1 MPLFVLKLFWLS
13 ALASLSLLG
22 QNEAAMNPL
31 QEGELEESVLFEWRY
46 RTAHEALDYG
56 LYNSAVRMF
65 KTLLGSNDAER
76 SEILKEDLRS
86 KYIKSLIETQDLSGA
101 REQLNQTPE
110 AFRQDAYYLQV
121 LVVDYLSELKGSKKY
136 LLNLLNIGLENINS
150 EVLVGREQAWF
161 YFFKGL
167 SQELGDKSDRARNN
181 YSQAQ
186 SLADRGSEEA
196 FFNSLIMRLDYDIKT
211 SDSKLLKTLR
221 KLLREN
227 SNQKEAYYYAYD
239 YAYMLALKGDQNK
252 SIEVINT
259 ELEKGDFL
267 YSAFELDNLR
277 LLKVL
282 ILGPGSKAG
291 RDLLLTMMQVSEN
304 TLILDRCYRL
314 FIMHYQ
320 SSDLAD
326 FSNAIDSF
334 LKAQESHYLRP
345 QFYLL
350 KASTTL
356 EALEISLLGGNI
368 EQQFQLLD
376 ALKADAESILEEFP
390 GTESLSKVYHLLVYV
405 ALKQPSPQY
414 RLAADYLS
422 QIALITEDEKA
433 LYKLNQLIGDCYFL
447 NEDFAV
453 AADYYWNVLSRQS
466 DLSRMSKGDLWL
478 CYIVSKMRLGE
489 LDSVVEL
496 FNQASASSQISESSY
511 CMIEWNLALG
521 LKNSGQ
527 VNQAVNRLS
536 EFFKNAEGSDIP
548 AALKIRLQ
556 WMELYLKYSAGI
568 DGSRSVSEIESIL
581 KKLNGLKAGI
591 LDPRE
596 LSLLQSQVRLLK
608 GQFLLSAGREAE
620 GLNTLKYLQ
629 SNYSETLAAELSY
642 IIIADYYSKDGFFD
656 QAEVY
661 LLELAEGYPESEYA
675 PEAIL
680 EAALN
685 AEKREPNSFNQA
697 IRLLNQIVENYQDSH
712 LVFFALRHQGDLLRR
727 SGDFSAAMT
736 IYEGII
742 QKFPSNSN
750 RHLVEL
756 SRIDCLLALVNRD
769 NLFSYKEIVV
779 ELERL
784 LDLPYLPVPFQ
795 IEVGYKLTFVL
806 SEIEDLEASIEVGLS
821 IISRFLDTIQPQD
834 EMSSI
839 SRYWIAR
846 SMFLL
851 CDNLIKTNSP
861 EEAKK
866 IYRMMIAY
874 KLPGQE
880 LVKQFLSKL

>member
-1 MPLFVLKLFWLS
+1 MPLFVFKLFWLL
-13 ALASLSLLG
+13 ALASLRLLG

-31 QEGELEESVLFEWRY
+31 QEGELKESVLFEWRY

-56 LYNSAVRMF
+56 LYKSAARMF
-65 KTLLGSNDAER
+65 KTLLGSSDAER
-76 SEILKEDLRS
+76 SEMLKEDLRS

-121 LVVDYLSELKGSKKY
+121 LVVDYFSELKGSKKH
-136 LLNLLNIGLENINS
+136 LLNLLNIGLEKINS
-150 EVLVGREQAWF
+150 ECLVGREQAWF
-161 YFFKGL
+161 YFLKGL
-167 SQELGDKSDRARNN
+167 TQELGGKSDRARNN
-181 YSQAQ
+181 YSQAH
-186 SLADRGSEEA
+186 SIAERGSEEA
-196 FFNSLIMRLDYDIKT
+196 FFNSLIMRLDYNIKAP
-211 SDSKLLKTLR
+211 DSKFLKTLR

-227 SNQKEAYYYAYD
+227 STQKEAYYYAYD
-239 YAYMLALKGDQNK
+239 YAYLLALKGDRNK

-282 ILGPGSKAG
+282 ILGPGNKAG
-291 RDLLLTMMQVSEN
+291 RNLLLTMMQVSEN

-320 SSDLAD
+320 SRDLAD
-326 FSNAIDSF
+326 FSNAIDGF
-334 LKAQESHYLRP
+334 LKAQENHYLRP

-356 EALEISLLGGNI
+356 EELEISLLEENS

-376 ALKADAESILEEFP
+376 ALKEDAEYILEEFP

-422 QIALITEDEKA
+422 RIALITEDKKE

-453 AADYYWNVLSRQS
+453 AADYYWNVLSRQP
-466 DLSRMSKGDLWL
+466 DLSRTSKGDLWL
-478 CYIVSKMRLGE
+478 SYVVSKMRLGE
-489 LDSVVEL
+489 LDSVVKL
-496 FNQASASSQISESSY
+496 FNQASASSQISDSSY

-527 VNQAVNRLS
+527 VNKAVNRLS
-536 EFFKNAEGSDIP
+536 EFFKNAQGSNIP
-548 AALKIRLQ
+548 TALKIRLQ
-556 WMELYLKYSAGI
+556 WLTLYLKYSAGI
-568 DGSRSVSEIESIL
+568 DGSGSVREIESIL
-581 KKLNGLKAGI
+581 KKLNGLKGGI

-629 SNYSETLAAELSY
+629 SNYSKTLAAELSY

-661 LLELAEGYPESEYA
+661 LLKLAEGYPESEYA

-742 QKFPSNSN
+742 QKFPSHSN
-750 RHLVEL
+750 RYLVEL
-756 SRIDCLLALVNRD
+756 SRIDCLLALVNRE
-769 NLFSYKEIVV
+769 NLFAYKEIVV

-821 IISRFLDTIQPQD
+821 IISRFLDAIQPED

-851 CDNLIKTNSP
+851 CDNLIKTKSP